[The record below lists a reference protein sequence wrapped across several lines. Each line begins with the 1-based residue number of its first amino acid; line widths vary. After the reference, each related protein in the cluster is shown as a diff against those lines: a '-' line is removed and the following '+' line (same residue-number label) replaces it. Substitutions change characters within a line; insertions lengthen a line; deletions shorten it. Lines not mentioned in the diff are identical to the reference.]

1 MQACKYITDNLSIP
15 TSSLG
20 SETLMAAAKTA
31 MSSKIVGA
39 DSDFFGKLVVDA
51 VTSVRS
57 QDEATG
63 RVRYPVSAINILK
76 AHGKSAKES
85 RMLDGY
91 ALNLGRAAQVRP
103 WGWGGLVGAAAVV
116 NCALSVYN
124 GWQMW
129 YKQADSHQQCCIL
142 LPSLLP

>member
-1 MQACKYITDNLSIP
+1 
-15 TSSLG
+15 
-20 SETLMAAAKTA
+20 MAAAKTA

-103 WGWGGLVGAAAVV
+103 RGWGGACRSGCCWLRLCPVCV
-116 NCALSVYN
+116 CAQHV
-124 GWQMW
+124 
-129 YKQADSHQQCCIL
+129 ADSL
-142 LPSLLP
+142 